1 MTDKTPDD
9 MKPEILD
16 AVLAH
21 VPFDG
26 WSQTAA
32 DRAAADLGIDPG
44 IIKLAFPGGP
54 VDLVAYFSEMAD
66 ARLADSLKNPE
77 IQALKLRTRITLAV
91 RRRIEDNVGH
101 REAARRAMTLLAL
114 PTHAAAGLE
123 ILYRTVDSI
132 WHALGDTSTD
142 YNYYTKRMTLAAVF
156 SATLLYW
163 LNDESE
169 GFAETWAFLDRRIED
184 VMKIEKCKTALKK
197 PVEGLPD
204 IWGLLG
210 RLRYPRTPRSSH

>member
-9 MKPEILD
+9 MKPEILE

-26 WSQTAA
+26 WSTAA
-32 DRAAADLGIDPG
+32 IDRAAADLGIDSG

-54 VDLVAYFSEMAD
+54 VDLIAYFSERAD
-66 ARLADSLKNPE
+66 ARLAEELAEPE
-77 IQALKLRTRITLAV
+77 IQTLKVRERITRAV
-91 RRRIEDNVGH
+91 RRRIEDNAAH

-114 PTHAAAGLE
+114 PAHAADGLK
-123 ILYRTVDSI
+123 ILYRTVDGI
-132 WHALGDTSTD
+132 WRALGDTATD

-169 GFAETWAFLDRRIED
+169 DFAETWAFLDRRIDD
-184 VMKIEKCKTALKK
+184 VMKIEKCKTALRK
-197 PVEGLPD
+197 PIENLPD

-210 RLRYPRTPRSSH
+210 RLRYPRTP